1 MMDKWIN
8 NNTISKILA
17 LAVAVLLWG
26 MVHLD
31 TGTPS
36 STLTVSYN
44 NKVIDNVAI
53 QASGLDDSKYV
64 LSTMDTDHVKMEVRG
79 QRSVLTSFFADNY
92 QAKLNLNGLGA
103 GTKTLSLEPDLPDG
117 VELVSMTP
125 NRVTVTIE
133 EKQTKSFNVSIVP
146 KGNPEGGLQLGKPVI
161 APQTVK
167 VTLPKSQLSTVT
179 AVQGAVNTDGISEKF
194 EQKRVK
200 LKAYNKKGQELTGAV
215 IEPSTVS
222 VEIPVTQQA
231 KSVPVKIVYSGELP
245 DGLVLS
251 KVNANVKEAAVYA
264 SQDVLSSLSSY
275 VTATLDLSQFTEAG
289 TRTVQANLAAPS
301 GSDKIEPGSIQI
313 QVTVVPSNEVTDTE
327 RTLPGIPIVLQGAGD
342 GATATV
348 TAPAGKTMD
357 VTVKGPQD
365 LVNNLTNDDISLV
378 ADVSGLAAGQ
388 HEVTLKVGLP
398 KYITQAGN
406 VSQLKATINIESPST
421 PAVTN
426 PNSENESNPSGS
438 GEKGQERPQE
448 GQGNQSGNSD
458 AKTGDNAAAE
468 DKTNPHNGADSSA
481 NGTPENS
488 QP

>member
-36 STLTVSYN
+36 STLTVSYD
-44 NKVIDNVAI
+44 NKVIDNVGI
-53 QASGLDDSKYV
+53 QASGLDESKYV

-92 QAKLNLNGLGA
+92 QAQLDLSRLGA
-103 GTKTLSLEPDLPDG
+103 GTKTLPLVANLPNG

-125 NRVTVTIE
+125 SRVTVTIE
-133 EKQTKSFNVSIVP
+133 EKQTKSFDVSIVS
-146 KGNPEGGLQLGKPVI
+146 KGKPNTGLQLGEPVV

-167 VTLPKSQLSTVT
+167 VTLPKSQLSTVA
-179 AVQGAVNTDGISEKF
+179 AVQGAVDTEGISEKF

-222 VEIPVTQQA
+222 VEIPVTQQT

-245 DGLVLS
+245 NGLALS
-251 KVNANVKEAAVYA
+251 KVNANVKEAIVYA

-275 VTATLDLSQFTEAG
+275 VTATLDLSQLTEAG
-289 TRTVQANLAAPS
+289 THTVQANLAAPA

-313 QVTVVPSNEVTDTE
+313 QVTVVPSNQVTDAE
-327 RTLPGIPIVLQGAGD
+327 RTLSGIPIVVQGAAD
-342 GATATV
+342 GTTATI
-348 TAPAGKTMD
+348 TTPADKTMD

-365 LVNNLTNDDISLV
+365 MISNLTNDDISLV
-378 ADVSGLAAGQ
+378 ADVSGQEAGQ
-388 HEVTLKVGLP
+388 HEVALKVGLP
-398 KYITQAGN
+398 KYITQSGN
-406 VSQLKATINIESPST
+406 ASQLTATVNIESPST

-426 PNSENESNPSGS
+426 PGSGNESTPSGS
-438 GEKGQERPQE
+438 GNKGQERPQE
-448 GQGNQSGNSD
+448 GQSGQGGSSD
-458 AKTGDNAAAE
+458 AKPGDNAAAE

-481 NGTPENS
+481 NGTPES
-488 QP
+488 GQP

>member
-1 MMDKWIN
+1 M
-8 NNTISKILA
+8 
-17 LAVAVLLWG
+17 
-26 MVHLD
+26 
-31 TGTPS
+31 
-36 STLTVSYN
+36 
-44 NKVIDNVAI
+44 
-53 QASGLDDSKYV
+53 
-64 LSTMDTDHVKMEVRG
+64 
-79 QRSVLTSFFADNY
+79 
-92 QAKLNLNGLGA
+92 
-103 GTKTLSLEPDLPDG
+103 SLEPDLPDG

-146 KGNPEGGLQLGKPVI
+146 KGNPDGGLQLGKPVI

-200 LKAYNKKGQELTGAV
+200 LKAYNKKGQELTEAV

-231 KSVPVKIVYSGELP
+231 KSVPVKIVYAGELP
-245 DGLVLS
+245 DGLALS

-327 RTLPGIPIVLQGAGD
+327 RTLSGIPIVLQGAGD
-342 GATATV
+342 KATTTV
-348 TAPAGKTMD
+348 TAPVGKTMD

-365 LVNNLTNDDISLV
+365 MVNNLTNDDISLV

-406 VSQLKATINIESPST
+406 AGQLKATVNIESPST

-448 GQGNQSGNSD
+448 GQGSQGGDSD

-481 NGTPENS
+481 NGTSENS

>member
-17 LAVAVLLWG
+17 LAVAILLWG

-44 NKVIDNVAI
+44 NKVIDNVGI

-146 KGNPEGGLQLGKPVI
+146 KGNPDGGLQLGKPVI

-231 KSVPVKIVYSGELP
+231 KSVPVKIVYAGELP
-245 DGLVLS
+245 DGLALS

-264 SQDVLSSLSSY
+264 SQDILSSLSSY

-327 RTLPGIPIVLQGAGD
+327 RTLSGIPIVLQGAGD
-342 GATATV
+342 GATV
-348 TAPAGKTMD
+348 TAPVGKTMD

-365 LVNNLTNDDISLV
+365 MVNNLTNDDISLV

-398 KYITQAGN
+398 KYITQSGNAG
-406 VSQLKATINIESPST
+406 QLKVTVNIESPST

-426 PNSENESNPSGS
+426 PNSENEPNPSGS

-448 GQGNQSGNSD
+448 GQGSQGGDSD

-481 NGTPENS
+481 NGTSENS

>member
-44 NKVIDNVAI
+44 NKVIDNVGI

-103 GTKTLSLEPDLPDG
+103 GTKTLPLEPDLPDG

-146 KGNPEGGLQLGKPVI
+146 KGNPDGGLQLGKPVI
-161 APQTVK
+161 APQAVK

-200 LKAYNKKGQELTGAV
+200 LKAYNKKGQELTEAV

-231 KSVPVKIVYSGELP
+231 KSVPVKIVYAGELP
-245 DGLVLS
+245 DGLALS

-327 RTLPGIPIVLQGAGD
+327 RTLSGIPIVLQGAGD
-342 GATATV
+342 KATTTV

-365 LVNNLTNDDISLV
+365 MVNNLTNDDISLV

-406 VSQLKATINIESPST
+406 AGQLKATVNIESPST

-426 PNSENESNPSGS
+426 PNDENESNPSGS

-448 GQGNQSGNSD
+448 GQGSQGGDSD

-481 NGTPENS
+481 NGTSENS

>member
-17 LAVAVLLWG
+17 LAVAIMLWG

-44 NKVIDNVAI
+44 NKIIDNVAI

-79 QRSVLTSFFADNY
+79 QRSVLTTFFADNY
-92 QAKLNLNGLGA
+92 QAKLNLSGLGA
-103 GTKTLSLEPDLPDG
+103 GTKTLLLEPDLPDG

-146 KGNPEGGLQLGKPVI
+146 KGSPDAGLQLGKPVI

-167 VTLPKSQLSTVT
+167 VTLPKSQLNTVT

-245 DGLVLS
+245 DGLALS

-275 VTATLDLSQFTEAG
+275 VTVTLDLSQFTEAG

-327 RTLPGIPIVLQGAGD
+327 RTLSGIPIVFQGAGD
-342 GATATV
+342 GANATV
-348 TAPAGKTMD
+348 IAPTGKTMD

-365 LVNNLTNDDISLV
+365 LVNNLTNDDVSLV
-378 ADVSGLAAGQ
+378 ANVSGLSAGQ
-388 HEVTLKVGLP
+388 HEVTLKVSLP
-398 KYITQAGN
+398 KYITQVGNAG
-406 VSQLKATINIESPST
+406 QLKATVNIESPST

-426 PNSENESNPSGS
+426 QNSENESNPSGS
-438 GEKGQERPQE
+438 GDKGQERPQE
-448 GQGNQSGNSD
+448 GQGNQGGNSD
-458 AKTGDNAAAE
+458 ANTGDNAAAE
-468 DKTNPHNGADSSA
+468 DKTNPHNGAESSA
-481 NGTPENS
+481 NGTSENS

>member
-1 MMDKWIN
+1 M
-8 NNTISKILA
+8 
-17 LAVAVLLWG
+17 
-26 MVHLD
+26 
-31 TGTPS
+31 
-36 STLTVSYN
+36 
-44 NKVIDNVAI
+44 
-53 QASGLDDSKYV
+53 
-64 LSTMDTDHVKMEVRG
+64 
-79 QRSVLTSFFADNY
+79 
-92 QAKLNLNGLGA
+92 
-103 GTKTLSLEPDLPDG
+103 SLEPDLPDG

-146 KGNPEGGLQLGKPVI
+146 KGNPDAGLQLGKPVI

-179 AVQGAVNTDGISEKF
+179 AVLGAVNTDGISEKF

-327 RTLPGIPIVLQGAGD
+327 RTLSGIPIVLQGAGD

-388 HEVTLKVGLP
+388 HEVT
-398 KYITQAGN
+398 
-406 VSQLKATINIESPST
+406 
-421 PAVTN
+421 
-426 PNSENESNPSGS
+426 
-438 GEKGQERPQE
+438 
-448 GQGNQSGNSD
+448 
-458 AKTGDNAAAE
+458 
-468 DKTNPHNGADSSA
+468 
-481 NGTPENS
+481 
-488 QP
+488 